1 MGGQG
6 SFTSAE
12 EYLKILHGLLT
23 TEDNEKILKKET
35 LEMFFEP
42 QLGDGSRAALNA
54 VLQDDMVSQ
63 ILHSEDI
70 WVLIVLLTIDAPG
83 LKANNA
89 MGGTSKQV
97 KKDWGLGGVLVM
109 DDAPDGKKAGTMIWG
124 GLPNL
129 IWVSLDLG
137 FPRLIYIHKVMLHC

>member
-1 MGGQG
+1 M
-6 SFTSAE
+6 
-12 EYLKILHGLLT
+12 K
-23 TEDNEKILKKET
+23 
-35 LEMFFEP
+35 
-42 QLGDGSRAALNA
+42 
-54 VLQDDMVSQ
+54 V
-63 ILHSEDI
+63 DI
-70 WVLIVLLTIDAPG
+70 CVLIILLTIDAPG

-129 IWVSLDLG
+129 IWVSPDSGFLVSFTSIKLWKIADLR
-137 FPRLIYIHKVMLHC
+137 P